1 MIDGLTLTERGRT
14 LAALR
19 LLGPIAAAARLRSP
33 LARLHLE
40 RLCDPAERACEE
52 AALSSLVPAHL
63 ERVEPSWYAAP
74 ESSTSAPA
82 TRYLARVAYG
92 ALVSM
97 DGPVRAQGRHAII
110 DELLEGPVERLL
122 HALVVVGRR
131 RVAIAFTGA
140 PRSAL
145 AQLLARLGEPEAS
158 RLAAEVRA
166 IPPGVSAEDVKGA
179 QRALFRSGA
188 TPHDDESGALFFQ
201 RVGVGWLAP
210 LAAGTGAG
218 TTAGTPAGSGD
229 RARRIAQRLP
239 RALGEILL
247 GEREHPLPEG
257 ERSALLRL
265 CATIPLS

>member
-1 MIDGLTLTERGRT
+1 MSDELTLTERGRT

-33 LARLHLE
+33 VARLHLE
-40 RLCDPAERACEE
+40 RLCEPAERAREE

-63 ERVEPSWYAAP
+63 ERIDASWYTTP
-74 ESSTSAPA
+74 RPSASEPA

-97 DGPVRAQGRHAII
+97 DATPRAEGRQAIV
-110 DELLEGPVERLL
+110 DQLLEGPVERLL
-122 HALVVVGRR
+122 HALLLVGRR

-145 AQLLARLGEPEAS
+145 AQLLARIGEPEAS

-166 IPPGVSAEDVKGA
+166 IPPGVSADEVKGA

-188 TPHDDESGALFFQ
+188 TPHDDEPGALFFQ
-201 RVGVGWLAP
+201 RVGTGWIAP
-210 LAAGTGAG
+210 LAAGGSM
-218 TTAGTPAGSGD
+218 GSGD

-247 GEREHPLPEG
+247 RERAQQLPDG
-257 ERSALLRL
+257 ERSALARL

>member
-1 MIDGLTLTERGRT
+1 MSDELTLTERGRT

-33 LARLHLE
+33 SARLHLE
-40 RLCDPAERACEE
+40 RLCEPEGRAREQ
-52 AALSSLVPAHL
+52 AALSSLVPEHL
-63 ERVEPSWYAAP
+63 ERIDASWYSTP
-74 ESSTSAPA
+74 LPSTSAPA

-97 DGPVRAQGRHAII
+97 DAAPLVRGRQAVI
-110 DELLEGPVERLL
+110 DQLFEGPEARLL
-122 HALVVVGRR
+122 AALLVIGRR
-131 RVAIAFTGA
+131 RVAVAFTGA

-145 AQLLARLGEPEAS
+145 AQLLARIGEPEAS

-166 IPPGVSAEDVKGA
+166 IPPGVSAEEVKAA

-188 TPHDDESGALFFQ
+188 APHDDEAGALFFQ
-201 RVGVGWLAP
+201 RVGAGWIAP
-210 LAAGTGAG
+210 LAAGT
-218 TTAGTPAGSGD
+218 GD

-239 RALGEILL
+239 RKLGEILL
-247 GEREHPLPEG
+247 SERGQQLPEG
-257 ERSALLRL
+257 ERAALVRL

>member
-1 MIDGLTLTERGRT
+1 MSKELTLTERGRT

-40 RLCDPAERACEE
+40 CLCEPAERAREE
-52 AALSSLVPAHL
+52 AALSSLVPEHL
-63 ERVEPSWYAAP
+63 ERVDASWY
-74 ESSTSAPA
+74 STPRPSASASA

-97 DGPVRAQGRHAII
+97 DVAPPAQGRQAVI
-110 DELLEGPVERLL
+110 DQLFEGPVERMLAALL
-122 HALVVVGRR
+122 MIGRR
-131 RVAIAFTGA
+131 RVAVAFTGA

-145 AQLLARLGEPEAS
+145 AQLLARIGEPEAS
-158 RLAAEVRA
+158 RLAAEVRT
-166 IPPGVSAEDVKGA
+166 IPPGVSAEEVKGA
-179 QRALFRSGA
+179 QRALFRSGV

-201 RVGVGWLAP
+201 RVGAGWMAP
-210 LAAGTGAG
+210 LAAGPGE
-218 TTAGTPAGSGD
+218 

-239 RALGEILL
+239 RSLGEVFLA
-247 GEREHPLPEG
+247 ERAQQLPEG
-257 ERSALLRL
+257 ERSALVRL